1 VNGVRVVWL
10 GLVIGILAA
19 SAGAQPLTVERTD
32 GGLRVEA
39 SLARRTVAP
48 GEPVEVTVAVRN
60 VSNAPVGIVFT
71 SGQRLDLIVRRP
83 RGDEVWR
90 WSHDK
95 AFTQVIQTLLLRP
108 QESSVLRVAW
118 DQRDLQGR
126 RVDPGT
132 YEAIVV
138 FMGRVEGA
146 GRGLMTLAPLAF
158 TIGSR

>member
-1 VNGVRVVWL
+1 MFGDRGVPVV
-10 GLVIGILAA
+10 GA
-19 SAGAQPLTVERTD
+19 SARMHRDALAFAENLHRA
-32 GGLRVEA
+32 GGKA
-39 SLARRTVAP
+39 
-48 GEPVEVTVAVRN
+48 
-60 VSNAPVGIVFT
+60 
-71 SGQRLDLIVRRP
+71 RLDLVVRRP

-126 RVDPGT
+126 RVDPGN

-146 GRGLMTLAPLAF
+146 GRTPATLAPLAF

>member
-1 VNGVRVVWL
+1 VQAVWL
-10 GLVIGILAA
+10 WLLIGVLAA

-32 GGLRVEA
+32 GGLRLEA
-39 SLARRTVAP
+39 SLAQRIFAP
-48 GEPVEVTVAVRN
+48 GEPVAVTVAVRN
-60 VSNAPVGIVFT
+60 IANAPLGIVFN

-95 AFTQVIQTLLLRP
+95 AFTQVIQTLLLRA

-146 GRGLMTLAPLAF
+146 SRMPVTLAPLAF

>member
-1 VNGVRVVWL
+1 MQAVWL
-10 GLVIGILAA
+10 WLVIAVLAA
-19 SAGAQPLTVERTD
+19 SAGAQPPLTVERSD
-32 GGLRVEA
+32 GGMRVEA
-39 SLARRTVAP
+39 SLAQRGFAP
-48 GEPVEVTVAVRN
+48 GEPVEVTVSVRN
-60 VSNAPVGIVFT
+60 VSGAPLGIVFN
-71 SGQRLDLIVRRP
+71 SSQRLDLIVRRP

-108 QESSVLRVAW
+108 QEASTLRVAW

-146 GRGLMTLAPLAF
+146 GRGPATLPPLTF
-158 TIGSR
+158 VIGSR